1 MPIGIYTFSQSFDSI
16 QLYVVSSVFFILWNL
31 RNTAPAIFS
40 DIFDYEAWFMYNDF
54 KINYTVIWLHFIR
67 LGINL
72 LIHLHYR
79 SLVRIVYNCQI
90 VFWRFIVILRNA
102 VSSADKLSWYT
113 RRINERREGL
123 KRKTHVGLWK
133 KIMTPNWY
141 YEHKIRKQ
149 RNPIHNFYITK

>member
-67 LGINL
+67 L
-72 LIHLHYR
+72 LIY
-79 SLVRIVYNCQI
+79 SNI
-90 VFWRFIVILRNA
+90 
-102 VSSADKLSWYT
+102 YT
-113 RRINERREGL
+113 RE
-123 KRKTHVGLWK
+123 
-133 KIMTPNWY
+133 
-141 YEHKIRKQ
+141 
-149 RNPIHNFYITK
+149 